1 MAPLI
6 RLTDVDIDFPVFDAQ
21 SLGLINSL
29 VRFGGLHTSKT
40 PAAQRV
46 RTVPAL
52 RQINLALNSG
62 TRLGLIGHNG
72 AGKSTL
78 LRVLSGVY
86 EPTRG
91 QVQVQG
97 SVSALTD
104 LMLGMDPEASGIDFI
119 VTRGIVMGMSRREAR
134 ALIDDVT
141 EFTEL
146 AAHLYLPVRTYS
158 TGMLLRL
165 AFAVSTS
172 ISPDILLMDEM
183 VGAGDARFQVKAQ
196 QRLQQLMSRVNI
208 LVLAS
213 HNDALLRSFC
223 TEALLLQHGELLHR
237 GPVDECLALYHA
249 QA

>member
-1 MAPLI
+1 MSSRADSVGSSPPVLL
-6 RLTDVDIDFPVFDAQ
+6 RGVSKRYGALHAVDGVDLDIQRGEVF
-21 SLGLINSL
+21 
-29 VRFGGLHTSKT
+29 
-40 PAAQRV
+40 
-46 RTVPAL
+46 
-52 RQINLALNSG
+52 
-62 TRLGLIGHNG
+62 GLIGHNG

-91 QVQVQG
+91 QLQVQG
-97 SVSALTD
+97 RVSALTD

-119 VTRGIVMGMSRREAR
+119 VTRGIVMGMSRRQAH
-134 ALIDDVT
+134 ALIDDVA

-183 VGAGDARFQVKAQ
+183 VGAGDARFQAKAQ
-196 QRLQQLMSRVNI
+196 QRLQQLMARVNI

-213 HNDALLRSFC
+213 HNDELLRRFC
-223 TEALLLQHGELLHR
+223 TEALLLQNGELRHR

-249 QA
+249 QD